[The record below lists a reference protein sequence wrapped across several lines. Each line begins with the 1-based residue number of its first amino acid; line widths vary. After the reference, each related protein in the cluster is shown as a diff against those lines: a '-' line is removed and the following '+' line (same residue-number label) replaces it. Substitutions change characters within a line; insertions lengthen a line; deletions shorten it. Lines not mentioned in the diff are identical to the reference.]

1 MSRAVSEGKII
12 RKGETLIMTLK
23 NLKNKIMFLLKE
35 TLNQFVS
42 DNATKLSAS
51 LSYYTIFSL
60 PPLLIIIIYLA
71 GIFFGAE
78 AVRGEIFGQINGLIG
93 NEAATW
99 VFA

>member
-1 MSRAVSEGKII
+1 MSRAVSKGKMI
-12 RKGETLIMTLK
+12 RKRGTIIMALRS
-23 NLKNKIMFLLKE
+23 LKNKIWFLLKE

-60 PPLLIIIIYLA
+60 PALLIIIIYLA

-78 AVRGEIFGQINGLIG
+78 TVRGG
-93 NEAATW
+93 NFW
-99 VFA
+99 ID